1 MSQQSGVMTIMEHT
15 SITGR
20 IGKCK
25 VLELHGYVDGEV
37 EADRIVVH
45 ETGRLYGKINAGEAE
60 INGDVQGEVTIRNLI
75 KIGRVGSVSG
85 NVQYGQMAMEAGA
98 NLSADVRNVPP
109 QIAGDLDLTVNR
121 GQTVRITPLD
131 LTAVDPDD
139 TAQNL
144 TFSVSDAA
152 SGFVAKTGAATIA
165 LSRFTQAELQAGS
178 IMFVHD
184 GSMGGK
190 ASFNVIVADK
200 EGATSGQPQTVTV
213 NVR

>member
-25 VLELHGYVDGEV
+25 LLELHGYIDGEV

-45 ETGRLYGKINAGEAE
+45 ETGRLYGKIKAGEAQ
-60 INGDVQGEVTIRNLI
+60 INGDVQGEVTVHNLI
-75 KIGRVGSVSG
+75 KIGRFGSVSG

-152 SGFVAKTGAATIA
+152 SGFVAKAGAATIA
-165 LSRFTQAELQAGS
+165 LTKFTQAELQAGS

-184 GSMGGK
+184 GSMGAK
-190 ASFNVIVADK
+190 ASFNVVVADK

>member
-20 IGKCK
+20 IAKCK

-37 EADRIVVH
+37 EADLIVVH
-45 ETGRLYGKINAGEAE
+45 ETGRLYGRINAGDAE
-60 INGDVQGEVTIRNLI
+60 INGELQGEVTIRNLI

-85 NVQYGQMAMEAGA
+85 NVQYGQMAVEAGG

-109 QIAGDLDLTVNR
+109 QIAGDLDLTVGR
-121 GQTVRITPLD
+121 GQMVRITPLD

-152 SGFVAKTGAATIA
+152 SGFVAKTGAATLPLA
-165 LSRFTQAELQAGS
+165 QFTQAELQGGS

-184 GSMGGK
+184 GSMGAK

-213 NVR
+213 NVK

>member
-25 VLELHGYVDGEV
+25 LLELHGYIDGEV
-37 EADRIVVH
+37 EADRVVVH
-45 ETGRLYGKINAGEAE
+45 ETGRLYGKIKAGEAQ
-60 INGDVQGEVTIRNLI
+60 INGDVQGEVTVHNLI
-75 KIGRVGSVSG
+75 KIGRFGSVSG

-152 SGFVAKTGAATIA
+152 SGFVAKAGAATIA
-165 LSRFTQAELQAGS
+165 LTKFTQTELQAGS

-184 GSMGGK
+184 GSMGAK
-190 ASFNVIVADK
+190 ASFNVVVADK

>member
-25 VLELHGYVDGEV
+25 LLELHGYIDGEV

-45 ETGRLYGKINAGEAE
+45 ETGRLYGMIKAGEAE
-60 INGDVQGEVTIRNLI
+60 INGDVQGEVTVDNLI
-75 KIGRVGSVSG
+75 KIGPVGSVSG

-139 TAQNL
+139 TAQYL
-144 TFSVSDAA
+144 TFSISDTA
-152 SGFVAKTGAATIA
+152 SGFVAKAGAPTIA
-165 LSRFTQAELQAGS
+165 LTKFTQAELQAGS

-184 GSMGGK
+184 GSMEPK
-190 ASFNVIVADK
+190 ASFNVVVADK
-200 EGATSGQPQTVTV
+200 EGATSGQPRTVTV

>member
-25 VLELHGYVDGEV
+25 LLELHGYIDGEV

-45 ETGRLYGKINAGEAE
+45 ETGRLYGKIKAGEAQ
-60 INGDVQGEVTIRNLI
+60 INGDVQGEVTVHNLI

-152 SGFVAKTGAATIA
+152 SGFVAKAGAATIA
-165 LSRFTQAELQAGS
+165 LAKFTQAELQAGS

-184 GSMGGK
+184 GSMGAK
-190 ASFNVIVADK
+190 ASFNVVVADK

>member
-60 INGDVQGEVTIRNLI
+60 INGGVQGEDTIRNHI

-144 TFSVSDAA
+144 TFSVSY
-152 SGFVAKTGAATIA
+152 
-165 LSRFTQAELQAGS
+165 AE
-178 IMFVHD
+178 
-184 GSMGGK
+184 
-190 ASFNVIVADK
+190 
-200 EGATSGQPQTVTV
+200 
-213 NVR
+213 

>member
-25 VLELHGYVDGEV
+25 LLELHGYIDGEV
-37 EADRIVVH
+37 EADRVVVH
-45 ETGRLYGKINAGEAE
+45 ETGRLYGKIKAGEAE
-60 INGDVQGEVTIRNLI
+60 INGCVQGEVTVHNLI
-75 KIGRVGSVSG
+75 KIGHVGSVSG

-152 SGFVAKTGAATIA
+152 SGFVAKAGAATIA
-165 LSRFTQAELQAGS
+165 LTKFTQTELQAGS

-184 GSMGGK
+184 GSMGAK
-190 ASFNVIVADK
+190 ASFNVVVADK